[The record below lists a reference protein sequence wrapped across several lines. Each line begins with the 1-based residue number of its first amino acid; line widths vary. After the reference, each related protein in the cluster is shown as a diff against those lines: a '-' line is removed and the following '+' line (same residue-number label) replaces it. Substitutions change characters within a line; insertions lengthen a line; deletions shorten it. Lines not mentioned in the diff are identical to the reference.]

1 MQLTLMRNET
11 DKKDLMKRYL
21 TEMNEFSEPMKVR

>member
-1 MQLTLMRNET
+1 MQLTLTRNET
-11 DKKDLMKRYL
+11 DKKVMKRYL